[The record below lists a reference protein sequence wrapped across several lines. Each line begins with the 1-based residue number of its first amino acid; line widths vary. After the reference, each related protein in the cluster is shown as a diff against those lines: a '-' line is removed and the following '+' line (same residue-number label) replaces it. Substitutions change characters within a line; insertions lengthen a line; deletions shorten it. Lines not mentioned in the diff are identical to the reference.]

1 MKCIVI
7 GDIFIDEEIM
17 ERALIERYGDNCC
30 IKKFHFGTNDRQ
42 QMRTI
47 VKKIEEFEKVPLPDG
62 IFSEIHDVDII
73 MTHLCPVTESM
84 IDNAKK
90 LKYIL
95 SNRGGVENIAVDYA
109 KSKNIKV
116 INNPEH
122 NADAVAE
129 YTIGLILN
137 EIRNISRSDFSL
149 RKNIWRENYPNSQNI
164 KELRD
169 LTIGII
175 GFGTIG
181 NLVVE
186 KLVALNCNVLIYDYN
201 NISKFNDKYS
211 FCNLEELLKSSDV
224 VTLHAR
230 SNEVILN
237 KKALSYLNN
246 DAYIINTARSNLIDN
261 SALYDILKHKKIKGA
276 ALDVFDVEPLELDNK
291 FLELDNITL
300 TNHRAGD
307 TLDSYIKSPSE
318 LLMKL

>member
-1 MKCIVI
+1 MQK
-7 GDIFIDEEIM
+7 
-17 ERALIERYGDNCC
+17 LN
-30 IKKFHFGTNDRQ
+30 
-42 QMRTI
+42 
-47 VKKIEEFEKVPLPDG
+47 
-62 IFSEIHDVDII
+62 
-73 MTHLCPVTESM
+73 VTFCS
-84 IDNAKK
+84 
-90 LKYIL
+90 Y
-95 SNRGGVENIAVDYA
+95 
-109 KSKNIKV
+109 
-116 INNPEH
+116 P
-122 NADAVAE
+122 
-129 YTIGLILN
+129 
-137 EIRNISRSDFSL
+137 DFSL